1 MKQFTFRCSCCR
13 RIMPRN
19 PRARN
24 QCYCGAKPCQQ
35 ARKNKWQRNKQ
46 QVDSDHRINKEESQ
60 RAWRQQNPGYW
71 KRYRERNPEYCERN
85 RQLQRKR
92 DLKRH
97 HKSLSAANESDL
109 AGKRGT
115 RLRRRTHHTLK
126 QSKQ

>member
-1 MKQFTFRCSCCR
+1 
-13 RIMPRN
+13 MPRN

-24 QCYCGAKPCQQ
+24 QRYCGAKPCQQ

-60 RAWRQQNPGYW
+60 RAWRQQNPDYW
-71 KRYRERNPEYCERN
+71 KLYRERNPEYCERN

-97 HKSLSAANESDL
+97 HKKLSAANESNL
-109 AGKRGT
+109 AKKDASDIKTIKTTGG
-115 RLRRRTHHTLK
+115 
-126 QSKQ
+126 

>member
-1 MKQFTFRCSCCR
+1 
-13 RIMPRN
+13 MPRN

-24 QCYCGAKPCQQ
+24 QRYCGARPCQQ

-46 QVDSDHRINKEESQ
+46 QADSDHRINKEESQ

-71 KRYRERNPEYCERN
+71 KLYRERNPEYCERN

-97 HKSLSAANESDL
+97 YKNLSAANESDL
-109 AGKRGT
+109 AKKDASATKTIKTTGG
-115 RLRRRTHHTLK
+115 
-126 QSKQ
+126 